1 MNNMHK
7 LDQSTTV
14 SSTPVRQ
21 ARHRKVH
28 AWLRVTASL
37 SEQVAA
43 ELRDI
48 SGLQRSTSPLDIDLE
63 RAMALAERLT
73 ANSSIMHDTLGTLFD
88 SLGESEDDLSSEEDT
103 VMGDQ
108 DGTLGEDMASVKRDL
123 TDVKADLS
131 VVKEDVAGLKVDVA
145 GLKKD
150 VGELKVDVTHL
161 KTDVSS
167 LQMDMAVVKS
177 NYATR
182 SDVAEAKSAVIL
194 SCVGTMIALSSLVF
208 AVAKLVH

>member
-1 MNNMHK
+1 MNSMHK
-7 LDQSTTV
+7 LNQQTV
-14 SSTPVRQ
+14 VSVTSVRQ
-21 ARHRKVH
+21 ARRRKVH

-48 SGLQRSTSPLDIDLE
+48 SELQRGSSYLDLDLE
-63 RAMALAERLT
+63 RAMALAERL
-73 ANSSIMHDTLGTLFD
+73 AVNSSIMHDTFGTLFD
-88 SLGESEDDLSSEEDT
+88 SAGESEDDLSSEEDT

-108 DGTLGEDMASVKRDL
+108 DGTLGEDMASVKRD
-123 TDVKADLS
+123 
-131 VVKEDVAGLKVDVA
+131 VAGLKVDLCLVKEDVA

-161 KTDVSS
+161 KTDVHS
-167 LQMDMAVVKS
+167 LQLDMAVVKS

-194 SCVGTMIALSSLVF
+194 SCVGTMIALSGVAF